1 MNQHCGIPGQ
11 SGARVS
17 LVAAACLMLG
27 SIKAIR
33 YLCDTSDSHRV
44 SGMRFIAFNILLPAH
59 VFACLFAHFT
69 YSASLH
75 TCMCAGIP
83 GRVPMR
89 CVHWRI
95 YWHLAHA
102 ACR

>member
-1 MNQHCGIPGQ
+1 MDSKDVNQHCGIPGQ

-44 SGMRFIAFNILLPAH
+44 SEMRFIAFNIFVASTRVRVLI
-59 VFACLFAHFT
+59 C
-69 YSASLH
+69 SLH
-75 TCMCAGIP
+75 
-83 GRVPMR
+83 
-89 CVHWRI
+89 
-95 YWHLAHA
+95 
-102 ACR
+102 